1 MMLKLPEELVGKER
15 QRPGTNWGS
24 PGRTGQEA
32 GKINWKKKIERKDA
46 GKYALGGLDLSALEC
61 ICEFRKT

>member
-1 MMLKLPEELVGKER
+1 MLKLPEELVGKER

-32 GKINWKKKIERKDA
+32 EEKNRKKR
-46 GKYALGGLDLSALEC
+46 C
-61 ICEFRKT
+61 WQICPGRVGFVSP